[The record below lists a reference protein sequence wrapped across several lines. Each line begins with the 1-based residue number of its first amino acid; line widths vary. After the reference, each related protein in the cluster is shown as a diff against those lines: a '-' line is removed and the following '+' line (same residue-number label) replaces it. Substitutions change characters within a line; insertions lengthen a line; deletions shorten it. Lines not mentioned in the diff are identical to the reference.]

1 MDVWNSV
8 LSLFMEGYKE
18 SFSPLFA
25 AFVKVGGYE
34 NLVSGYFEA
43 TASVQA
49 FKVPGDNSSGLCGAV
64 PQDAMHLFR
73 SNVPGE
79 SDLPWTGVIFIQT
92 FSFLFHP
99 FKNGKKVLNCVDLH
113 GLRGRSRSL
122 LKICGSN
129 TFERVF

>member
-1 MDVWNSV
+1 MYGTVCYLCLW
-8 LSLFMEGYKE
+8 KAIKK

-25 AFVKVGGYE
+25 AFAKVGGYE

-79 SDLPWTGVIFIQT
+79 SDLPWTGVCNFRNFQNFKMQFIT
-92 FSFLFHP
+92 
-99 FKNGKKVLNCVDLH
+99 
-113 GLRGRSRSL
+113 
-122 LKICGSN
+122 
-129 TFERVF
+129 RVV

>member
-8 LSLFMEGYKE
+8 LSLFMESYKE

-99 FKNGKKVLNCVDLH
+99 LKYFSKVLNCVDLH
-113 GLRGRSRSL
+113 GLRGRSRSF
-122 LKICGSN
+122 
-129 TFERVF
+129 FENMWI

>member
-79 SDLPWTGVIFIQT
+79 SDLPWTGVIFC
-92 FSFLFHP
+92 LFFIIYTSGGP
-99 FKNGKKVLNCVDLH
+99 LDSLQRLERNGTLVVL
-113 GLRGRSRSL
+113 
-122 LKICGSN
+122 
-129 TFERVF
+129 

>member
-92 FSFLFHP
+92 FSLP
-99 FKNGKKVLNCVDLH
+99 NCVDLH
-113 GLRGRSRSL
+113 NLRGRSRPFFV
-122 LKICGSN
+122 N
-129 TFERVF
+129 MTFERISDVIIF

>member
-1 MDVWNSV
+1 
-8 LSLFMEGYKE
+8 MEAIKKVFLIFY
-18 SFSPLFA
+18 A

-34 NLVSGYFEA
+34 NLVSEYFEA

-79 SDLPWTGVIFIQT
+79 SDLPWTGVSNFIQT
-92 FSFLFHP
+92 F
-99 FKNGKKVLNCVDLH
+99 
-113 GLRGRSRSL
+113 
-122 LKICGSN
+122 
-129 TFERVF
+129 